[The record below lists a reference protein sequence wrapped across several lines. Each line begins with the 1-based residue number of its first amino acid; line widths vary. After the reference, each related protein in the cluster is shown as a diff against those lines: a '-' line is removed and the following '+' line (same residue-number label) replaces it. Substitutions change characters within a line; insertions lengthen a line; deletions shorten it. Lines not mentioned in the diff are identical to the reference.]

1 MLPDP
6 THLALLPPGGLV
18 FVNSLLAGLPARIRA
33 VRQYQKDAAWV
44 DVPLGKIAVVDDI
57 SGKRVAFYLK
67 CGVKEST
74 RITGNNIT
82 FFNPMPSKTRRA
94 QLAEYTRVEA
104 T

>member
-57 SGKRVAFYLK
+57 RGKRVAFYLN
-67 CGVKEST
+67 VKEST

-82 FFNPMPSKTRRA
+82 FFNPMPSTTRRA
-94 QLAEYTRVEA
+94 QAEYTKVEA